1 MSQKEYSRRQRVAP
15 QLQRELTE
23 LVPHEFSDPRVNLV
37 TFTEVKVTP
46 DLKSATVYVSRLG
59 TDPAPAVEFL
69 NGVAGRIRHELGKR
83 ISLRHM
89 PTLAFVAD
97 VLPEQAAGMNKL
109 IREVVDEDRKHA
121 AERGDDEAQN

>member
-46 DLKSATVYVSRLG
+46 DLKSAKVYVSRLG

-69 NGVAGRIRHELGKR
+69 NGVAGHIRHELGKR

-89 PTLAFVAD
+89 PTLVFVAD
-97 VLPEQAAGMNKL
+97 ALPEQAAGMNKL
-109 IREVVDEDRKHA
+109 IRDVVDEDRKHA
-121 AERGDDEAQN
+121 AERGDDESQN

>member
-69 NGVAGRIRHELGKR
+69 NAVTGRIRHELGKR
-83 ISLRHM
+83 IRLRHM
-89 PTLAFVAD
+89 PTLVFVAD
-97 VLPEQAAGMNKL
+97 ALPEQAAGMSKL

-121 AERGDDEAQN
+121 AERGDEEAKD